1 MENHMELEYKPIEWI
16 EGNKITL
23 ALPLQK
29 VEITPSGKVVSDYV
43 PDGKIE
49 VVLKSNYKTYRYTPL
64 LDNNLCVFTD
74 NGALREGAYS
84 IEIFAFE
91 ADGTKRRSQYPRVII
106 VHKNSTSLLEPFE
119 DFPDYAEGAVLDT
132 ASVFYF
138 AKGDKGDQGL
148 SAYEVAVKNG
158 YVGTEQEWLES
169 LKGKDGT
176 GIEDVYTRDQSDERY
191 VRKEEGKGLSAN
203 DYSDTDKEKLEGL
216 NNYDDTA
223 LREMIDGKQDTI
235 NDLAEIRSGAG
246 KGATALQSESDPT
259 VPSWAKQPSKPSY
272 TASEV
277 GAVPTTRKIN
287 GKALSSDVTLDASDV
302 GALPSSTPIPT
313 VPTKVSAF
321 TNDAGYLTEH
331 QDITG
336 KEDKVDIVSASGT
349 ILTAEVGKYYTFS
362 NVGTL
367 AITLPTIPSGTTKV
381 QTVTFYIAAG
391 STPAVTFTST
401 HSIYYSD
408 GFEIAADS
416 TYEVNALW
424 NGAAWIVAA
433 VKINVV

>member
-1 MENHMELEYKPIEWI
+1 MEQEYKPIEWI
-16 EGNKITL
+16 EGNAISL

-29 VEITPSGKVVSDYV
+29 VEITPSGIVVSDYV
-43 PDGKIE
+43 PDGTVE
-49 VVLKSNYKTYRYTPL
+49 VVLKSAYKNYRYTPT
-64 LDNNLCVFTD
+64 LDGNLCIFSD
-74 NGALREGAYS
+74 NGTLRQGIYT
-84 IEIFAFE
+84 IEILSTE
-91 ADGTKRRSQYPRVII
+91 ANGTKRRSQYPRVII
-106 VHKNSTSLLEPFE
+106 VHKDSTKLLEAFE

-191 VRKEEGKGLSAN
+191 VQKQDGKGLSSN
-203 DYSDTDKEKLEGL
+203 DYTDTDKKKLEGL

-223 LREMIDGKQDTI
+223 LREMIGGKQDTI

-246 KGATALQSESDPT
+246 KGATALQQESDPT
-259 VPSWAKQPSKPSY
+259 VPSWAKEPTKPTY
-272 TASEV
+272 TAQE
-277 GAVPTTRKIN
+277 
-287 GKALSSDVTLDASDV
+287 V
-302 GALPSSTPIPT
+302 GALPADTPLFSGSYNDLNDKPTIPT
-313 VPTKVSAF
+313 VPTNVSAF

-331 QDITG
+331 QDISG

-349 ILTAEVGKYYTFS
+349 TLTANVGKYYTLS

-367 AITLPTIPSGTTKV
+367 AITLPTIAAGTTKV
-381 QTVTFYIAAG
+381 QTVTFYIEAG
-391 STPAVTFTST
+391 SSPAVTFTST
-401 HSIYYSD
+401 HTVIFPKDYKIEANGLY
-408 GFEIAADS
+408 EI
-416 TYEVNALW
+416 
-424 NGAAWIVAA
+424 GAAWNGIGW
-433 VKINVV
+433 IIGQLTLEIPT